1 MCENSIYR
9 QQQVFTQHTLYDIF
23 RWTHHVEVFV
33 AFLYLGKHYLVDIER
48 LVNDVNIFARL
59 LFIVFLEV
67 F

>member
-1 MCENSIYR
+1 MCEYSIYR
-9 QQQVFTQHTLYDIF
+9 QQQVFMQHTLYDVF
-23 RWTHHVEVFV
+23 RWAHHVEVFV
-33 AFLYLGKHYLVDIER
+33 PLLYLSKHYLVDIER